1 MLNLV
6 DLYPRITLKSLF
18 STLFIHSV
26 TINYSRRF
34 NSYVLAG
41 AKKTLFSLRRAACRA
56 AVLPRGLAAPVM
68 KADDA
73 HTRNRAPF
81 SYSPLQFQ
89 LQFAMLNFNLGV
101 AGGTLSPPAVG
112 LAGPDPSPLYTL
124 PWYR

>member
-1 MLNLV
+1 MFSLGQK
-6 DLYPRITLKSLF
+6 KSP
-18 STLFIHSV
+18 
-26 TINYSRRF
+26 
-34 NSYVLAG
+34 VL
-41 AKKTLFSLRRAACRA
+41 SLRRATCRA

-81 SYSPLQFQ
+81 SYSPLQFE

-124 PWYR
+124 PGYR